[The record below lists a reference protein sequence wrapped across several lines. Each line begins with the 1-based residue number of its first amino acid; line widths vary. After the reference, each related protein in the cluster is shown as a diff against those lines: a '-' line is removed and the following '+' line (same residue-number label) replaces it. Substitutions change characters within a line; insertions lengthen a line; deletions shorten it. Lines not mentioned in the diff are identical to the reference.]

1 MSITPTE
8 SYVTL
13 SEKLDAVSYSPPH
26 LSDTCPGCPTSGPV
40 RAGDGDGP
48 ILCGKCLR
56 PLTPTALTKACAKR
70 EHDEATMR
78 YLEARENLLQ
88 AIAQDKATK
97 AGRAALWTILPWI
110 ALAIGAAFLVAYVG
124 QAVFFWVGGML

>member
-13 SEKLDAVSYSPPH
+13 SEKLDAVSCSPPH
-26 LSDTCPGCPTSGPV
+26 LSDTCPGCPTSGPI

-56 PLTPTALTKACAKR
+56 PLPPAALTKACAKR

-78 YLEARENLLQ
+78 YLEARDNLLR
-88 AIAQDKATK
+88 AINAPRHSRLTTFLTAVLWPRISHALIAGTIILTFAT
-97 AGRAALWTILPWI
+97 G
-110 ALAIGAAFLVAYVG
+110 LVIWLMVKS
-124 QAVFFWVGGML
+124 

>member
-1 MSITPTE
+1 MTTTPTE

-56 PLTPTALTKACAKR
+56 PLAPAALTKACAKR
-70 EHDEATMR
+70 EHDAATMR
-78 YLEARENLLQ
+78 YLEARDNLLQ
-88 AIAQDKATK
+88 AIARDKASKSFRT
-97 AGRAALWTILPWI
+97 ALWTVLPWVAGI
-110 ALAIGAAFLVAYVG
+110 MGACALAGWAIRAGWK
-124 QAVFFWVGGML
+124 AVFG